1 MENIPRIGDKIINNK
16 FIRAGSNQPASNSD
30 EIAKSAPDSLNNALN
45 NLQNDVQNSADSTEQ
60 KEYSLAQFK
69 KDYKHIMRREVF
81 PKLKPYEEKRIK
93 YKSNLDKGVL
103 GVVLLVIAYVVW
115 AVLLDYGISIE
126 LIFVLF
132 GGYAAIR
139 HYFKKKLENEIKADI
154 MPLLMRAIPGFT
166 WSNGFGLVSQ
176 EETEEADLFP
186 YDSRTN
192 VTPDDNF
199 DGSYRGVRVSI
210 CESQY
215 SYTTG
220 SGRNRRTVV
229 IFNGAVVRLK
239 MNKHFEGL
247 TVIRPNWYAS
257 LRNKLEKVELE
268 DVDFHKKFKV
278 FSTDQIESRYLLTTA
293 FIERFKD
300 IMKAF
305 KTDRIYCS
313 FYKDYVY
320 IAPYTSK
327 DLFSLA
333 HLSKTLIDE
342 EQYEV
347 LFNEFASILALVD
360 HFKLDKKL
368 GL

>member
-16 FIRAGSNQPASNSD
+16 IIRTDSVQPPSTSD
-30 EIAKSAPDSLNNALN
+30 EIVKSAPESSKNALN
-45 NLQNDVQNSADSTEQ
+45 DLQNNAQNNTSTEQ

-103 GVVLLVIAYVVW
+103 GVILLVIAYVVW

-126 LIFVLF
+126 LIFALF
-132 GGYAAIR
+132 GVYAAIR
-139 HYFKKKLENEIKADI
+139 HYFKKKLENEIKVEI

-166 WSNGFGLVSQ
+166 WGNGFVSQ

-186 YDSRTN
+186 YEPRTN

-199 DGSYRGVRVSI
+199 DGTYRGVKVTI

-220 SGRNRRTVV
+220 SGKGRRTVV

-247 TVIRPNWYAS
+247 TVIRPNWYS
-257 LRNKLEKVELE
+257 SIQNKLEKVELE

-293 FIERFKD
+293 FMERFKD

-305 KTDRIYCS
+305 KTERIYCS